1 MVPPRR
7 GFGSGNYVHPWQ
19 VTSLVQYG
27 HCSYCGAAYLP
38 DQPWPRTCPNCG
50 ETTWRNPLPVS
61 VLLLPIRYDDGGHD
75 GVVVTRRAIEPAYG
89 ELCFPGGFL
98 EYGELWP
105 EGAVRELDEET
116 GLVASPDE
124 VTLFDVQSTG
134 RHVLVFGIV
143 PARPATGLPASYPT
157 TEALEWF
164 AVREPI
170 RLAFPS
176 HQAALDKFFAD

>member
-1 MVPPRR
+1 
-7 GFGSGNYVHPWQ
+7 
-19 VTSLVQYG
+19 
-27 HCSYCGAAYLP
+27 AAYLR
-38 DQPWPRTCPNCG
+38 DQPCPRTCPTCG
-50 ETTWRNPLPVS
+50 ETTWRNPLPVP

-75 GVVVTRRAIEPAYG
+75 GVVVTKRAIEPAYG

-143 PARPATGLPASYPT
+143 PARPATRPPASYPPT
-157 TEALEWF
+157 QA
-164 AVREPI
+164 PQ
-170 RLAFPS
+170 RLAL
-176 HQAALDKFFAD
+176 HQPLPI